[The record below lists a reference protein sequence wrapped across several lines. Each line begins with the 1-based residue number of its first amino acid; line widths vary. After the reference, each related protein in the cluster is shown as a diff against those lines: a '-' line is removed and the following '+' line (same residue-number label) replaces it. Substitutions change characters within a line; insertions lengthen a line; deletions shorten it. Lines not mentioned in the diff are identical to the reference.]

1 MRSFIVSE
9 NKVWINDKEYPL
21 NSFKDFLDIVLK
33 LKTYNIRGQE
43 FHFTFKEKSVSFCG
57 SDFFEIPAGDRINFV
72 KLINTLLYHHA
83 IIKGVELC
91 CRGNMLR
98 IGSIDFTDLARKS
111 LRFWGCMNFC
121 WKILGRDEKFT
132 LKPYSSVIYIKKKS
146 IPYKNVVWINGIG
159 ETNILLRDVCDQNE
173 IMQGRIT
180 SKKELAHIFTL
191 EGQHKK

>member
-21 NSFKDFLDIVLK
+21 NSFKDCLDIVLK

-43 FHFTFKEKSVSFCG
+43 FYFTFKEKSISFCG

-111 LRFWGCMNFC
+111 LRFWGCMNVC

-132 LKPYSSVIYIKKKS
+132 IKPYSPVINIKKKS
-146 IPYKNVVWINGIG
+146 IIYKNVVWINGIG
-159 ETNILLRDVCDQNE
+159 KTNILLRDVCDQNE
-173 IMQGRIT
+173 IMQGRLIL
-180 SKKELAHIFTL
+180 KKELAHIFIL
-191 EGQHKK
+191 EGQQKK